1 MKTSPAPVIAVPER
15 QASGL
20 SRWLNDRLLF
30 VLAAVALLV
39 SLLLPYWEMTL
50 RAPQYPGGLRVAI
63 YLGPRGLVGDVAEV
77 NGLNHYIGMMPLEEA
92 ARLERALAP
101 YGVVALTLVAVLA
114 ALIRR
119 RWTAMLGLAIVA
131 FPVIFLGDLA
141 YWLWYYGNH
150 LDPTAPLSSAIKPFT
165 PPVLGVGR
173 VGQFVVV
180 ADFGPGLYL
189 AFAAA
194 LLAAAG
200 LVLRWRVAHKTGKSK
215 GDF

>member
-1 MKTSPAPVIAVPER
+1 MKAPAAPTVTLPGR

-20 SRWLNDRLLF
+20 SRWLNDRLPF
-30 VLAAVALLV
+30 GLAAVALLA
-39 SLLLPYWEMTL
+39 SLLLPYWSMTL

-63 YLGPRGLVGDVAEV
+63 YLGPQGLVGDVAEV
-77 NGLNHYIGMMPLEEA
+77 NGLNHYIGMMPLEDA
-92 ARLERALAP
+92 ARLERAVAP
-101 YGVVALTLVAVLA
+101 YGVAALALAAAMA

-119 RWTAMLGLAIVA
+119 RWMTVLSLGIVA
-131 FPVIFLGDLA
+131 FPVIFLADLA

-150 LDPTAPLSSAIKPFT
+150 LDPTAPLRGAIRPFT

-189 AFAAA
+189 AFTAA

-200 LVLRWRVAHKTGKSK
+200 AVLRWRTLSQARKPAG
-215 GDF
+215 GL